1 MKSYLKQQNYPIKK
15 FLTACV
21 SSVMTGLICTSVAAS
36 DIDIYQNAT
45 AGDTTLMFMLDISG
59 SMSTYNSTGN
69 RREKGYACD
78 LPKGVTESSYSQ
90 KTEAAIKGGP
100 EYRRQW
106 CVGGG
111 KLYYDR
117 ITRLK
122 DGMMDLLYGNPGLG
136 ITPLGGDK
144 VIGLSTLG
152 AYYGSSHR
160 ETGAVLVPARR
171 LDAKVGDQT
180 QRQILIDEIGSFN
193 NFTNTPTAR
202 SYAETVAYLMG
213 TTTAAYQ
220 RKVEDLP
227 YFRLGKYRWDTKK
240 IVKQIC
246 TSWNAAYSSCD
257 KWGEWEYWNSNN
269 KPLHQ
274 NVAVDEDGRD
284 IVDINGDKVR
294 NPVDGLTSTNCTFYI
309 NTDRYDGDCF
319 NLTGVIEA
327 SNSIT
332 GFPYSSNNTK
342 DGNVYRSPSS
352 LTQTVDG
359 KQCSGQGIYVLTDG
373 APSADTNSLTL
384 IQGALGNHGSTF
396 SCDNSSWDCVHK
408 LAANILDDQ
417 KNPKYLKF
425 KTAVVGFGSSF
436 NNILSFDR
444 KLSQQANINNIN
456 NSSAGSDVKNAARWG
471 VLAEGG
477 WYSGNS
483 SQDIVDSVNS
493 FLGDLGREIP
503 AVTTGTPEIPV
514 DALIPSAL
522 QNYAYYPQ
530 FQPTPA
536 SASQI
541 WLGNVKKY
549 KVSEAGTLVDK
560 FGRLIADEDGRLL
573 QVVANQLATPVEVF
587 DLWSPNA
594 TATPTD
600 AERENA
606 LIGGAKL
613 QLQLDQT
620 ASKERK
626 ILSTRNF
633 STKAATNTLQQF
645 STENLASM
653 NLKKTDKAASLL
665 ELLGYQVKSTVG
677 DDKSISKAELDK
689 TAGIRFGAVMHSTP
703 MLLTNGGQVTSEN
716 NVLGSKNRK
725 DYILFGTTQG
735 LLHVVDAETGVE
747 KFAFVPN
754 EMIEDQHLAFGDPNI
769 PFLGRDKMFYG
780 IDGQWTAYTEYVLD
794 KDNKTLTVGAG
805 RDKAVGTQL
814 VYGGLR
820 MGGRDYY
827 ALDLSDIDDPKLKFK
842 ISPSGACSTTNPLGC
857 MGQSWSKPTI
867 THVNWEGKKKLVMLV
882 GGGYDAGG
890 VDGNAKDAQGVKQN
904 YAGYESDSYEQIN
917 KRGAGVYM
925 FDALTGSLLW
935 WSSANATTS
944 EGGYV
949 ATPAAEMKFSVV
961 SPIKAV
967 DRNSDGLSDHLFF
980 GDLGGQVWR
989 VDLNN
994 DSAITSEQFAK
1005 APVRLLNLGG
1015 SGLTRKRFYEA
1026 PGFSTYTN
1034 EGNKVFGVV
1043 SIGSGNRSLPLKDYT
1058 VGTNDISHDGV
1069 YNIYDKDVARSD
1081 LFDFVSGLGAE
1092 KVYKYVPSEKGTNQ
1106 TLLTT
1111 VDVTLQSEETN
1122 GIAATS
1128 SKMLINLANSD
1139 RLKNVDKLS
1148 PTASYGDTQGWYYLF
1163 KSNKLQSE
1171 KVFATPIVIN
1181 NDLYVT
1187 TFDASKP
1194 GSSGACGAGVKGESF
1209 ITLFCMPYG
1218 QCKAATGTTDDY
1230 RLNLGAGIVGGAL
1243 GAGDFEGM
1251 VRRIIATKDTSG
1263 LEGNEILKR
1272 KYQTGNRLIP
1282 QRWYVKQ

>member
-1 MKSYLKQQNYPIKK
+1 MKSYLKQQDYPIKK

-59 SMSTYNSTGN
+59 SMTSEHSGSDTK
-69 RREKGYACD
+69 RIACELSGTQRD
-78 LPKGVTESSYSQ
+78 VSFKQEMQTPI
-90 KTEAAIKGGP
+90 AGGP
-100 EYRRQW
+100 TYRRQW
-106 CVGGG
+106 CIHNNKVH
-111 KLYYDR
+111 LDR

-122 DGMMDLLYGNPGLG
+122 DGMIDLLYGNPSKG
-136 ITPLGGDK
+136 ITKISDDK
-144 VIGLSTLG
+144 IIGISTLG
-152 AYYGSSHR
+152 RNNGLRFTDRNSATSD
-160 ETGAVLVPARR
+160 TGAILIPARK
-171 LDAKVGDQT
+171 LGDIVGNTGKT
-180 QRQILIDEIGSFN
+180 QRELLINVIVNLEAASA
-193 NFTNTPTAR
+193 TPTAR

-220 RKVEDLP
+220 RAVTNMP
-227 YFRLGKYRWDTKK
+227 YFRITDKNKKEICSSWRDNYSRCSDWSSWFYWDNDIPLSAT
-240 IVKQIC
+240 
-246 TSWNAAYSSCD
+246 
-257 KWGEWEYWNSNN
+257 EY
-269 KPLHQ
+269 K
-274 NVAVDEDGRD
+274 DENGNIKRD
-284 IVDINGDKVR
+284 RIE
-294 NPVDGLTSTNCTFYI
+294 GLTTANCSGSTCY
-309 NTDRYDGDCF
+309 Y
-319 NLTGVIEA
+319 LTGVIEVA
-327 SNSIT
+327 NSIT
-332 GFPYSSNNTK
+332 GFPFSVADAKNG
-342 DGNVYRSPSS
+342 DVYQSPAS
-352 LTQTVDG
+352 LNQSVEG
-359 KQCSGQGIYVLTDG
+359 KQCSGQGVYVLTDG
-373 APSADTNSLTL
+373 ASSNDSNSLVL
-384 IQGALGNHGSTF
+384 SQGALGSFGRNFT
-396 SCDNSSWDCVHK
+396 CDNSTWDCVNK
-408 LAANILDDQ
+408 LAASILNEAQ
-417 KNPKYLKF
+417 NPKNLKF
-425 KTAVVGFGSSF
+425 KTAVVGFGGSF
-436 NNILSFDR
+436 NNIPSFDR
-444 KLSQQANINNIN
+444 KLTQQNNIDNINNAQLP
-456 NSSAGSDVKNAARWG
+456 NSTDAERELAKNIRSAARWG

-483 SQDIVDSVNS
+483 SQDVVDSVNS
-493 FLGDLGREIP
+493 FLGDLGKEIP

-549 KVSEAGTLVDK
+549 KVSEDGALVDK
-560 FGRLIADEDGRLL
+560 FDRLIADSKGRLL
-573 QVVANQLATPVEVF
+573 QTAADQLATPVEIF

-594 TATPTD
+594 TAPPTD

-805 RDKAVGTQL
+805 RDNAVGTQL

-842 ISPSGACSTTNPLGC
+842 ISPSGACSAENPLGC

-1034 EGNKVFGVV
+1034 EGNKIFGVV

-1058 VGTNDISHDGV
+1058 VGTNNISHDGV

-1081 LFDFVSGLGAE
+1081 LFDFVDGRG
-1092 KVYKYVPSEKGTNQ
+1092 VYKYVPSDEGDDQ

-1111 VDVTLQSEETN
+1111 VNVTLQPEN
-1122 GIAATS
+1122 IKGITTES
-1128 SKMLINLANSD
+1128 SKMLLNYEDANRFEGAQSI
-1139 RLKNVDKLS
+1139 K
-1148 PTASYGDTQGWYYLF
+1148 ASYGATQGWYYLF

-1218 QCKAATGTTDDY
+1218 QCKGTGSTDDY

-1251 VRRIIATKDTSG
+1251 VRRIIATRDTSG

>member
-21 SSVMTGLICTSVAAS
+21 SSVMTGLICTSVTAS

-45 AGDTTLMFMLDISG
+45 AGDTTLMFMLDISN
-59 SMSTYNSTGN
+59 SMNNKDSGQKATRINLVKTAMKDLLQGN
-69 RREKGYACD
+69 ADKGI
-78 LPKGVTESSYSQ
+78 T
-90 KTEAAIKGGP
+90 
-100 EYRRQW
+100 
-106 CVGGG
+106 
-111 KLYYDR
+111 R
-117 ITRLK
+117 IT
-122 DGMMDLLYGNPGLG
+122 D
-136 ITPLGGDK
+136 DK
-144 VIGLSTLG
+144 IIGLSTLG
-152 AYYGSSHR
+152 YLVNNSGTNFKN
-160 ETGAVLVPARR
+160 TGAVWIPARR
-171 LDAKVGDQT
+171 LNEQVGNIT
-180 QRQILIDEIGSFN
+180 QRQLLINTIDSIVAYA
-193 NFTNTPTAR
+193 NTPTAR

-213 TTTAAYQ
+213 ATTSSFVAPKSLKYFSYSNKNRYQ
-220 RKVEDLP
+220 CNGWTDGD
-227 YFRLGKYRWDTKK
+227 YDN
-240 IVKQIC
+240 C
-246 TSWNAAYSSCD
+246 TSWSAV
-257 KWGEWEYWNSNN
+257 NSISTSGTTSENCTVKIN
-269 KPLHQ
+269 YYNQTGTCYYQH
-274 NVAVDEDGRD
+274 NVAVTTNN
-284 IVDINGDKVR
+284 NG
-294 NPVDGLTSTNCTFYI
+294 
-309 NTDRYDGDCF
+309 
-319 NLTGVIEA
+319 
-327 SNSIT
+327 
-332 GFPYSSNNTK
+332 GFEYSKQETK
-342 DGNVYRSPSS
+342 AAPSYTKYAAPSS
-352 LTQTVDG
+352 LNQTVDG

-373 APSADTNSLTL
+373 EPTQDDNAQALMKA
-384 IQGALGNHGSTF
+384 ALGGVFGANF
-396 SCDNSSWDCVHK
+396 SCNNSSWDCTHK
-408 LAANILDDQ
+408 LAASILNEAG
-417 KNPKYLKF
+417 NPKNLKF
-425 KTAVVGFGSSF
+425 KTAVVGFGGSF
-436 NNILSFDR
+436 NSIPSFDR
-444 KLSQQANINNIN
+444 KLTQQQNLDNITNTNLSGNNAEDI
-456 NSSAGSDVKNAARWG
+456 KNAARWG

-477 WYSGNS
+477 WYSGSS
-483 SQDIVDSVNS
+483 SQDVVDSVNS
-493 FLGDLGREIP
+493 FLGDLGKEIP

-549 KVSEAGTLVDK
+549 KVSEDGALVDK
-560 FGRLIADEDGRLL
+560 FGRLIADSKGRLL
-573 QVVANQLATPVEVF
+573 QTVADQLATPVEIF

-805 RDKAVGTQL
+805 RDNAVGTQL

-827 ALDLSDIDDPKLKFK
+827 ALDLSDIDDPKLKFT
-842 ISPSGACSTTNPLGC
+842 ISPSGACSAENPLGC

-1034 EGNKVFGVV
+1034 EGNKIFGVV

-1081 LFDFVSGLGAE
+1081 LFDFVSGPGAA

-1122 GIAATS
+1122 GITATS

-1218 QCKAATGTTDDY
+1218 QCKGTGSTDDY

-1251 VRRIIATKDTSG
+1251 VRRIIATRDTSG